1 MKEKIS
7 KIETFLKITIAGT
20 PIDNYE
26 DVIEFKK
33 QLVQAIEMGDLKIN
47 LARLNSKVEKGQI
60 KKILS
65 VECTLK
71 PIF

>member
-1 MKEKIS
+1 MKENIS

-26 DVIEFKK
+26 DVTEFKK
-33 QLVQAIEMGDLKIN
+33 QLVQAIEMGDLEIN
-47 LARLNSKVEKGQI
+47 LAKVNGKVEKGEI
-60 KKILS
+60 KKVLS